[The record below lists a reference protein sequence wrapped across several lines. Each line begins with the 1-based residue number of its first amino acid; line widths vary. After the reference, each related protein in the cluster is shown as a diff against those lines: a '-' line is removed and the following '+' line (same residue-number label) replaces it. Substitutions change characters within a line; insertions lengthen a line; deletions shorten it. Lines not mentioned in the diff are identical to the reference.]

1 MSQVHVLRQTR
12 ARVYAQQ
19 ACEAAVQVH
28 GAVSSK
34 ARYLLRQVAV
44 DVLHGARLHHRIQKA
59 VLLTLLLLCHPLCN
73 SRVPACRSP
82 AVGSTARPGIPM
94 LAHLGLQ

>member
-12 ARVYAQQ
+12 ARVHAQQ

-28 GAVSSK
+28 GAAPSR

-44 DVLHGARLHHRIQKA
+44 DVLHGTRLHYRIQKA

-73 SRVPACRSP
+73 SRVPACRNQV
-82 AVGSTARPGIPM
+82 VGSLARPGGSL
-94 LAHLGLQ
+94 LAHLRLQ

>member
-1 MSQVHVLRQTR
+1 MSQVHVLRQSR
-12 ARVYAQQ
+12 APVHTQQ
-19 ACEAAVQVH
+19 ACEAAVEVH
-28 GAVSSK
+28 GAAPSK

-44 DVLHGARLHHRIQKA
+44 DVLHGARLHYRIQKA

-82 AVGSTARPGIPM
+82 AVGSLARPGGSF
-94 LAHLGLQ
+94 LAHLGL